1 MSVLI
6 AMLPKDGEER
16 ERHLCVD
23 RYDVFRSGGDEINE
37 GSARL

>member
-6 AMLPKDGEER
+6 ARLPKDGEEQG
-16 ERHLCVD
+16 RHLCVNW
-23 RYDVFRSGGDEINE
+23 YDVFLLGWDDINE